1 MACHLSSRSSAAADR
16 PVVLAVGGMTAL
28 AAGIGIGRFAYT
40 PILPAMLDG
49 LHLSAGAA
57 GFIASANFAGYLAG
71 ALLAASPRMPGSRR
85 KWLVAALAV
94 NAAATGMM
102 GLSTSFALFVL
113 LRFIGGLVSAFIL
126 VFASALVLDRLAR
139 CGRPS
144 LAAVHF
150 AGVGIG
156 IAVSAAA
163 LAVVAQLAGDW
174 TAMWLF
180 SGALSLAAVPLFCV
194 AVPADDAQQEA
205 PPAIKRMHADKHLM
219 VLVAAYGLFGFGYVI
234 TATFLVTVVRAA
246 PEIARLEPYVWI
258 IFGLSAAPSVAVW
271 ARLGDALGV
280 LKAFAMACFLE
291 AVGVVASVA
300 WVSKAGVVTAAILLG
315 GTFMGLTALGLTA
328 ARALPG
334 GDPHRKIA
342 LMTAAFGLGQIV
354 GPTFAGFLRDQSGSF
369 VAPSL
374 AAAAALCIAG
384 TLMLLNLPRPA
395 GARSTPVGARP
406 RTEP

>member
-1 MACHLSSRSSAAADR
+1 MARHPSSTCRSAADR

-85 KWLVAALAV
+85 KWLIAALAV

-126 VFASALVLDRLAR
+126 VFASALVLDRLSRA
-139 CGRPS
+139 GRPS
-144 LAAVHF
+144 LAPLHF

-156 IAVSAAA
+156 IVVSAAA
-163 LAVVAQLAGDW
+163 LAIVSELAGDW
-174 TAMWLF
+174 TAMWF
-180 SGALSLAAVPLFCV
+180 VSGALSLAAVPLFCI
-194 AVPADDAQQEA
+194 AVPADNAQREA
-205 PPAIKRMHADKHLM
+205 PPAVKRERGDRHLM
-219 VLVAAYGLFGFGYVI
+219 VLATAYGLFGFGYVI

-258 IFGLSAAPSVAVW
+258 IVGLSAAPSVALW
-271 ARLGDALGV
+271 ARLANAIGV

-300 WVSKAGVVTAAILLG
+300 WISKAGVVTAAILLG

-342 LMTAAFGLGQIV
+342 LVTAAFGLGQII
-354 GPTFAGFLRDQSGSF
+354 GPTFAGFLRDLSGSF

-374 AAAAALCIAG
+374 AAAVALCIAG
-384 TLMLLNLPRPA
+384 ALVLLKRPQPA
-395 GARSTPVGARP
+395 GAQSATIPTGP
-406 RTEP
+406 Q